1 MSKGNGQSDPNI
13 TSLDEARRRA
23 ADKAKAAKRAAAPP
37 AWTGPPAGP
46 TSPRTARDWLL
57 GGVMIAMA
65 LGALATFVAR
75 VAPPA
80 SVPVPAAGNGDQAQ

>member
-1 MSKGNGQSDPNI
+1 MSKGNGQRDPNI

-23 ADKAKAAKRAAAPP
+23 ADKAEAAKRAAARS

-65 LGALATFVAR
+65 LGALASFVAT
-75 VAPPA
+75 VAPPG
-80 SVPVPAAGNGDQAQ
+80 SVPVPAGENGDQAQ

>member
-1 MSKGNGQSDPNI
+1 MRKGNGQHYPNI

-46 TSPRTARDWLL
+46 TSPRSLRDWLI

-65 LGALATFVAR
+65 FGALASFVAT

-80 SVPVPAAGNGDQAQ
+80 SVPVPASGNGEQAQ